1 VVNPVVRQFW
11 RTFFGLALIST
22 LFTAVSW
29 WYLVSSDVVLTE
41 PVTKSQVLSLPT
53 SIPSIWNVIRPSTNI
68 TWFAP
73 FVVLVAQVFLT
84 GGFYGSLVR
93 ANTGQPTNPATF
105 LHDAIRS
112 FWRLF
117 LWYLLWTGLNILLA
131 GVVRVFPQSNA
142 TATALVLLLRY
153 LFLFSDVALVS
164 ERNVSFAL
172 RSAVGALLS
181 GLVTMLPYGVL
192 LVIVTSAAMSL
203 STSVSWLTLL
213 GVAVL
218 YGVVASW
225 LLHMVVARYLFFTNW
240 AVRSGAKMEA

>member
-1 VVNPVVRQFW
+1 VVRQFW
-11 RTFFGLALIST
+11 RTFFGLVLIST
-22 LFTAVSW
+22 VFTALSW
-29 WYLVSSDVVLTE
+29 WYLITSDVVLTQ

-53 SIPSIWNVIRPSTNI
+53 SIPSIWNIIRPSTNI

-93 ANTGQPTNPATF
+93 ANTGQPATPATF
-105 LHDAIRS
+105 LHDASRS

-131 GVVRVFPQSNA
+131 GVVRVFPQMNI
-142 TATALVLLLRY
+142 TATVLVLLLRY
-153 LFLFSDVALVS
+153 VFLFGDVALVS
-164 ERNVSFAL
+164 ERNVGFAL

-181 GLVTMLPYGVL
+181 GVAAMLPYGVML
-192 LVIVTSAAMSL
+192 IVATSAALSL
-203 STSVSWLTLL
+203 STSISWLTLL

-240 AVRSGAKMEA
+240 AVRSGVKAQA